1 MRGCRGE
8 QTTPLGSLVALG
20 AEIYLSA
27 AAHART
33 VHPHG
38 PADPSRTHDRSN
50 DNRTAHDDRSSASC
64 AAGAIDTTGTNNR
77 IRVRR
82 LSNERSERNG
92 DGGNKQ
98 Q

>member
-1 MRGCRGE
+1 MGRE
-8 QTTPLGSLVALG
+8 QLPSAALSLSKPEFA
-20 AEIYLSA
+20 LSA

-50 DNRTAHDDRSSASC
+50 DHRTAHDDRSSASC

-77 IRVRR
+77 IRVCRF
-82 LSNERSERNG
+82 SNERS
-92 DGGNKQ
+92 DGANKQ